1 MLRAIRNWSRWSEV
15 DEEILPEKILGNVK
29 FEDILSIIVIELL
42 LTLDGWS
49 IWGTNKTEEDRESR
63 NLFFDS

>member
-1 MLRAIRNWSRWSEV
+1 MLRAIRNWGGWSEV